1 MNTHQ
6 PIIRLCAL
14 LAVVSVALG
23 SLTAGPAG
31 TQPASAP
38 GWAELM
44 ASASQPAGLR
54 IQPAAT
60 VDEAL
65 AYTEAEKTILADVLD
80 RNGQY
85 DTPALGVLLHRAA
98 MLPADRDVLLP
109 EADRPS
115 MKKLWAEPERYRG
128 RLVWVEGNYQADGDF
143 SNRVKQT
150 VRWAGRV
157 HQVLLIETESGDGGH
172 LLILMPGEHKI
183 RAGKYQRLAAGG
195 VFYKTARL
203 PGGFTM
209 PGGKVI
215 DVEQE
220 YAFVVAPRLY
230 SSISDDGGWL
240 SRVPASVVII
250 FVIVVVLLAG
260 FFVLKRRLT
269 QAGRGKPMHS
279 DYKPMRFEDAA
290 DGEEIDEVE
299 DGPVDPELVREAQA
313 FKGADADETKGDG
326 SDGEDDPR

>member
-1 MNTHQ
+1 MT
-6 PIIRLCAL
+6 RLCAL

-23 SLTAGPAG
+23 SLTADPAG

-38 GWAELM
+38 GWADLM
-44 ASASQPAGLR
+44 ASASRPAGLHV
-54 IQPAAT
+54 QPAAT

-65 AYTEAEKTILADVLD
+65 AYTEGEKTILADVLD

-98 MLPADRDVLLP
+98 MLPIDREVLFP

-128 RLVWVEGNYQADGDF
+128 RLVWVEGRYQTDGDF

-150 VRWAGRV
+150 ARWAGRV

-172 LLILMPGEHKI
+172 LLILMPGEHQI

-195 VFYKTARL
+195 IFYKTARL

-209 PGGKVI
+209 PDGKVI
-215 DVEQE
+215 DVENE

-230 SSISDDGGWL
+230 SSAGGQDGWL

-250 FVIVVVLLAG
+250 FIVVVLLLAG
-260 FFVLKRRLT
+260 FFVLKRRLG

-279 DYKPMRFEDAA
+279 DYMPLRFEDAA
-290 DGEEIDEVE
+290 DGEDVDEVE

-313 FKGADADETKGDG
+313 FKGESADETKDDE
-326 SDGEDDPR
+326 SDGQDDPR